1 MAMDNKFLKEQIITY
16 MGNKRKLLNIISDE
30 LDEIKKA
37 MKKDKIKIGDGFS
50 GSGVVSRLFKTKE
63 TELYAN
69 DLAGYSKTLNACY
82 LSSPTKSE
90 LQKIK
95 EYIDQANKKADDEMS
110 GKIHGGWISKHW
122 SPESEEIKENER
134 AFYTSK
140 NGKRIDI
147 MRDYI
152 ETLPEKYRP
161 YLLGPLLVEC
171 SIHNNT
177 NGQFSAYYKD
187 KDGKKGEY
195 GGKTKTDVKRITQDI
210 RIPYPIL
217 DPSKCKVNL
226 SQKDVNEWAKD
237 VGELDVVYYD
247 PPYNKHPYNIYYF
260 MLDVINNWDKNAEIP
275 DTNRGQSASRTKS
288 LYNSSIHAKKAMND
302 LLENTKA
309 KYVMLSYND
318 GGIISIPDMDELL
331 KGHSDDV
338 KKIPIDHKTYNRL
351 KGISNYK
358 RTAEYKPVKEYLYII
373 RKK

>member
-1 MAMDNKFLKEQIITY
+1 MDNGFLKEQIITY

-63 TELYAN
+63 NELYVN

-90 LQKIK
+90 IQKIK
-95 EYIDQANKKADDEMS
+95 EYIDYANKKADDEMS

-134 AFYTSK
+134 VFYTSK

-152 ETLPEKYRP
+152 ETIPEKYRP

-195 GGKTKTDVKRITQDI
+195 GGKTK
-210 RIPYPIL
+210 
-217 DPSKCKVNL
+217 
-226 SQKDVNEWAKD
+226 
-237 VGELDVVYYD
+237 
-247 PPYNKHPYNIYYF
+247 
-260 MLDVINNWDKNAEIP
+260 
-275 DTNRGQSASRTKS
+275 
-288 LYNSSIHAKKAMND
+288 
-302 LLENTKA
+302 
-309 KYVMLSYND
+309 
-318 GGIISIPDMDELL
+318 
-331 KGHSDDV
+331 
-338 KKIPIDHKTYNRL
+338 
-351 KGISNYK
+351 
-358 RTAEYKPVKEYLYII
+358 
-373 RKK
+373 